1 MLYVTTRS
9 DGDVY
14 TAHRALQ
21 ESRGVDGGLYLP
33 FQPPHFD
40 GEELET
46 LLQMPFHG
54 CIAEVLN
61 RLFPVKLTAI
71 DVEFAM
77 GRRSVQLK
85 NLGRRT
91 IMAELWHNPEGCYAY
106 LEGHLTKLMG
116 KENTDWGSWPRI
128 AVRIAIWFGMFA
140 EARRAGFRDTMD
152 VSVVSGD
159 FAAPISA
166 WYGRLWGLPI
176 GTIVCCCNENN
187 TLWDLFRYGQM
198 RTDEISIP
206 TDTPDG
212 DITLPT
218 NLERLVYAYG
228 GSGEVRRYL
237 DALGLGKPYHVPE
250 DMLEQLRK
258 GMYVS
263 VISGQRM
270 KNIIPSVW
278 KTHAHLLS
286 PYGALAY
293 GGLLDYRATAD
304 VPRYGLVLEE
314 RSPDL
319 DQETVAASLGVEP
332 KNIRDYLMS
341 AE

>member
-14 TAHRALQ
+14 TAHRALH
-21 ESRGVDGGLYLP
+21 ESRGVGGGLYLP
-33 FQPPHFD
+33 FKPSYYH
-40 GEELET
+40 GEELEA
-46 LLQMPFHG
+46 LLQLPFHG
-54 CIAEVLN
+54 CVAEVLS
-61 RLFPVKLTAI
+61 RLFSVKLTGI

-91 IMAELWHNPEGCYAY
+91 IMAEVWHNPEGCYAY
-106 LEGHLTKLMG
+106 LERSIIKLMG
-116 KENTDWGSWPRI
+116 KESTDSGSWPRI

-140 EARRAGFRDTMD
+140 EARRAGFRETMD

-176 GTIVCCCNENN
+176 GNIVCCCNENN
-187 TLWDLFRYGQM
+187 ALWDLFRYGQM
-198 RTDEISIP
+198 RTDGISIP
-206 TDTPDG
+206 TDTPDA
-212 DITLPT
+212 DVTVPT
-218 NLERLVYAYG
+218 DLERLIYAYG
-228 GSGEVRRYL
+228 GTGEVRKYL
-237 DALGLGKPYHVPE
+237 DAVQLGKPYHVPE
-250 DMLEQLRK
+250 NMLEQLRK

-270 KNIIPSVW
+270 KNTIPSVYR
-278 KTHAHLLS
+278 THSHLLS

-314 RSPDL
+314 KSPAL
-319 DQETVAASLGVEP
+319 DKETVAAALGVEP
-332 KNIRDYLMS
+332 KEIQDYL
-341 AE
+341 

>member
-14 TAHRALQ
+14 TAYRALH

-33 FQPPHFD
+33 FKPPYYH
-40 GEELET
+40 GEELEA
-46 LLQMPFHG
+46 LLQLPFHG
-54 CIAEVLN
+54 CVAEVLS
-61 RLFPVKLTAI
+61 RLFSVKLTGI

-91 IMAELWHNPEGCYAY
+91 IMAEAWHNPEGCYAY
-106 LEGHLTKLMG
+106 LERSIIKLMG
-116 KENTDWGSWPRI
+116 KESTDSGSWPRI

-140 EARRAGFRDTMD
+140 EARRAGFRETMD

-176 GTIVCCCNENN
+176 GNIVCCCNENN
-187 TLWDLFRYGQM
+187 ALWDLFRYGQM
-198 RTDEISIP
+198 RTEGISIP
-206 TDTPDG
+206 TDTPDA
-212 DITLPT
+212 DITVPT
-218 NLERLVYAYG
+218 DLERLIYAYG
-228 GSGEVRRYL
+228 GTGEVRKYL
-237 DALGLGKPYHVPE
+237 DAVQLGKPYHVPE
-250 DMLEQLRK
+250 NMLEQLRK

-270 KNIIPSVW
+270 KNTIPSVYR
-278 KTHAHLLS
+278 THSHFLS

-314 RSPDL
+314 KSPAL
-319 DQETVAASLGVEP
+319 DKETVAAALGVEP
-332 KNIRDYLMS
+332 KEIQDYL
-341 AE
+341 